1 MDMSSLVEDAVDAV
15 IDTADAVADSVE
27 GGVNYATEADLNFI
41 EQLNNPDNII
51 ELDVM
56 PALAR

>member
-1 MDMSSLVEDAVDAV
+1 MDMSSLAEDAVDAV
-15 IDTADAVADSVE
+15 IDTADSVE